1 MSLEKRKEWVYVGLP
16 AEIVKLID
24 EVITAKKWGFRSRN
38 EFVLEAVK
46 MRLKELGYYP

>member
-1 MSLEKRKEWVYVGLP
+1 VGLP

-24 EVITAKKWGFRSRN
+24 EVIAAKWGFRSRN

-46 MRLKELGYYP
+46 IRLKELGYYP